1 MNWSRLGRYGMWS
14 SAVFSVAAF
23 AISLYT
29 FWYNF
34 VQPADLSVSV
44 ARTMSFGRNSDT
56 GFQTFNMPLTFVNN
70 GGQNAVVDLISVTVH
85 GPGDAE
91 PRVWDAEDR
100 VNEYSLSGPFAPL
113 DVPARKSVTQGFR
126 FNPLDR
132 ADAPIFYQPGV
143 YRLEIAVHRIGG
155 DTPEALSRYT
165 QIEEDDLPY
174 IRQILQRWPL
184 IFDVVTRA
192 EDLEPGR
199 SYLRRW

>member
-1 MNWSRLGRYGMWS
+1 MWS
-14 SAVFSVAAF
+14 SAAFSVAAF

-44 ARTMSFGRNSDT
+44 ARTMSFGRNSET
-56 GFQTFNMPLTFVNN
+56 GFRTFNIPLTLVNN
-70 GGQNAVVDLISVTVH
+70 GGQNAVVDRITITVD

-100 VNEYSLSGPFAPL
+100 VKEYSISGPFAPV

-132 ADAPIFYQPGV
+132 EDTPIFYQAGI
-143 YRLEIAVHRIGG
+143 YRLDVAVHRIGE
-155 DTPEALSRYT
+155 DAPEALSRYT
-165 QIEEDDLPY
+165 QIDEADLPY

-184 IFDVVTRA
+184 VFDVVPGA
-192 EDLEPGR
+192 DEIEPGR

>member
-1 MNWSRLGRYGMWS
+1 MDWSRLGRYGIWS
-14 SAVFSVAAF
+14 SAAFSVAAF
-23 AISLYT
+23 VISLYT

-44 ARTMSFGRNSDT
+44 ARTMSFGRNSET
-56 GFQTFNMPLTFVNN
+56 GFQTFNIPLTLVNN
-70 GGQNAVVDLISVTVH
+70 GGQNAVVDRITITVY
-85 GPGDAE
+85 GPGDAA

-100 VNEYSLSGPFAPL
+100 VNEYTISGPFAPV

-132 ADAPIFYQPGV
+132 ADTPIFYQSGI
-143 YRLEIAVHRIGG
+143 YRIEVQVELIG
-155 DTPEALSRYT
+155 DASPVEFTRFT
-165 QIEEDDLPY
+165 QIQEADLPY

-184 IFDVVTRA
+184 VFDVLPGA
-192 EDLEPGR
+192 EEIEPGR